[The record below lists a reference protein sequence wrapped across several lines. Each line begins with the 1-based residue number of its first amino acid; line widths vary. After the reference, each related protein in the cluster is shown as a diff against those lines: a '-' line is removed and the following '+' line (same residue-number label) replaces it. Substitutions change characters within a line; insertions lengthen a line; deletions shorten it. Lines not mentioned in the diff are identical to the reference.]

1 MDVVGVAS
9 NADFFNSWLL
19 FLIPLA
25 VSFVV
30 LFLPGLAS
38 GYALGLRGRWL
49 WGWAPVG
56 SVGIVVAA
64 AVIASKS
71 GFTWG
76 FSVLLIFCI
85 FATFICWLLSF
96 LYTRFYKSKNIE
108 TGISS
113 FPKVDRSSRKWA
125 YLPPILLLSMFVY
138 ETARFATAVKRPGAF
153 AQIWDN
159 VFHSNVVMM
168 FLQRGDA
175 SPFKVDLWDPGRAG
189 FYPAAW
195 HQVVALVASTC
206 SGAVTTATNAVALIV
221 AFIIWPLG
229 IFCLSSAIFASRL
242 VQVISLAF
250 SLALPQFP
258 FALFSWGPLYPNL
271 LSSSL
276 LPMVIALFVKCLSGG
291 FPALVPGLLAT
302 AWGLVSVGASQP
314 NNVFTFV
321 IVAMIV
327 IWCFGVSRIS
337 HDSERYRG
345 RKGVRSAL
353 LAGWTALCLAVYCLW
368 EWGTFQ
374 ISLIRGLRTKTPD
387 WFPQGSYWSGI
398 KQILSL
404 TGGKPN
410 ADFMVYQC
418 LNMLPLSAL
427 LIIGLL
433 VLVISRKKTWLV
445 FCWLVFSSLTLVGH
459 SLQNLQLRQYFV
471 GVWYADSPR
480 LFVPVVMFSIPIAA
494 AGLGWLIYQLK
505 KWISPKVTRKTEAI
519 ILSVC
524 LVLPVGITVDPTRLK
539 NSWYWIGDV
548 FSIRSPTDKT
558 LGLVDEDEL
567 DLLLELPR
575 LTPPNSVILGN
586 PWEGAAFAW
595 SLGQRRTIF
604 PTLRYAS
611 TPMPDRAFLANK
623 LYQPEQRK
631 QVCSFLGTKN
641 IYVLDF
647 RNHYSGAEGKTGIQK
662 RYPSFD
668 STNTPLLVPVKSV
681 GEAHLLKYL
690 GCLGENP
697 SGRPDPR

>member
-25 VSFVV
+25 VSFAV

-49 WGWAPVG
+49 WGWAPAG
-56 SVGIVVAA
+56 SVGIAVVA
-64 AVIASKS
+64 AVIASKL

-76 FSVLLIFCI
+76 FPVLVFFCVV
-85 FATFICWLLSF
+85 ATLICWLLSL
-96 LYTRFYKSKNIE
+96 LYIRVCKLKNIE

-113 FPKVDRSSRKWA
+113 LPKVDRGSKKWA

-138 ETARFATAVKRPGAF
+138 ETIRFATAVKRPGAF

-159 VFHSNVVMM
+159 LFHSNLVMM

-175 SPFKVDLWDPGRAG
+175 SPFSVDLWDPSRAG

-195 HQVVALVASTC
+195 HEVVSLVASAC
-206 SGAVTTATNAVALIV
+206 SGAVTTATNAVSLVV

-229 IFCLSSAIFASRL
+229 IFCLASVIFTSRV
-242 VQVISLAF
+242 VQLISLAL
-250 SLALPQFP
+250 SLTLPQFP

-276 LPMVIALFVKCLSGG
+276 LPIVIALFVKWLSDNLL
-291 FPALVPGLLAT
+291 ALVPGLFA
-302 AWGLVSVGASQP
+302 AGWGLVSVGASQP

-321 IVAMIV
+321 IVATIAT
-327 IWCFGVSRIS
+327 WCYGVTRINLS
-337 HDSERYRG
+337 SARYG
-345 RKGVRSAL
+345 GHKGVRSAI
-353 LAGWTALCLAVYCLW
+353 LAGWTGLCLAVYGLW

-398 KQILSL
+398 AEIFSL

-410 ADFMVYQC
+410 ADFMVYQR
-418 LNMLPLSAL
+418 LHLLPLSAL

-433 VLVISRKKTWLV
+433 VLIFSRKKTWLV
-445 FCWLVFSSLTLVGH
+445 LSWMVFSGLALVGR
-459 SLQNLQLRQYFV
+459 SMQDLQLRQYLV

-494 AGLGWLIYQLK
+494 GGLGWLIRQLQ
-505 KWISPKVTRKTEAI
+505 KWISPKVTRKTQAI
-519 ILSVC
+519 ILSGS
-524 LVLPVGITVDPTRLK
+524 LILSVGIVAAPTHLK
-539 NSWYWIGDV
+539 TSWYWIGDV
-548 FSIRSPTDKT
+548 FSIRTPSDRS

-567 DLLLELPR
+567 NLLLELPR
-575 LTPPNSVILGN
+575 LTPSDSVILGN

-595 SLGQRRTIF
+595 SLGQRRAIF

-611 TPMPDRAFLANK
+611 TPMPDRAFLANG

-641 IYVLDF
+641 IYVLNF
-647 RNHYSGAEGKTGIQK
+647 RNHYSGAEGKTGIEK
-662 RYPSFD
+662 KYPSFD
-668 STNTPLLVPVKSV
+668 STNTPLLAPVKSV
-681 GEAHLLKYL
+681 GEAHLFKYL
-690 GCLGENP
+690 GCSKRTP
-697 SGRPDPR
+697 

>member
-25 VSFVV
+25 ISFAV

-49 WGWAPVG
+49 WGWAPAG
-56 SVGIVVAA
+56 SVGIVVLA
-64 AVIASKS
+64 AVIASKV

-76 FSVLLIFCI
+76 FPVLLLFCI
-85 FATFICWLLSF
+85 GATFICWLISF
-96 LYTRFYKSKNIE
+96 LHIHFYKSKNID
-108 TGISS
+108 TGIGDLT
-113 FPKVDRSSRKWA
+113 KLSRGDKKWA
-125 YLPPILLLSMFVY
+125 YLPPLLLLSLFSY
-138 ETARFATAVKRPGAF
+138 ETVRFATVVKRPGAF

-159 VFHSNVVMM
+159 LFHSNLVMM

-175 SPFKVDLWDPGRAG
+175 SPFNVDLWNPGRDG

-195 HQVVALVASTC
+195 HEVVALVASTC
-206 SGAVTTATNAVALIV
+206 SGAVTTATNAVALVV

-229 IFCLSSAIFASRL
+229 IFCLASAIFNSRL
-242 VQVISLAF
+242 VQLISLMF

-258 FALFSWGPLYPNL
+258 FAFFSWGPLYPNL

-276 LPMVIALFVKCLSGG
+276 LPTVIALFVKCLSGRSL
-291 FPALVPGLLAT
+291 ALAPGLFAT
-302 AWGLVSVGASQP
+302 VWGLVSVGASQP

-327 IWCFGVSRIS
+327 TWCFGVSRIS

-345 RKGVRSAL
+345 RQGVRSAL

-374 ISLIRGLRTKTPD
+374 ISLIKGFRTKTPD

-404 TGGKPN
+404 TGGRPN
-410 ADFMVYQC
+410 ASFMVYQR
-418 LNMLPLSAL
+418 LDMVPLSVL
-427 LIIGLL
+427 LIIGLM
-433 VLVISRKKTWLV
+433 VLIISRKKTWLV
-445 FCWLVFSSLTLVGH
+445 LCWLVFSGLALVGH
-459 SLQNLQLRQYFV
+459 SLQNLQLRQYLV

-494 AGLGWLIYQLK
+494 AGLGWLICQLK
-505 KWISPKVTRKTEAI
+505 KWISPKVSRKTEAI

-524 LVLPVGITVDPTRLK
+524 LVLSIGIVAYPTRLK

-548 FSIRSPTDKT
+548 FAIRTPADKT
-558 LGLVDEDEL
+558 PGLVDEDEL

-575 LTPPNSVILGN
+575 LTPPDSVILGN

-595 SLGQRRTIF
+595 SLGQRRAIF
-604 PTLRYAS
+604 PTLQAAS
-611 TPMPDRAFLANK
+611 DPMPDRAFLANK
-623 LYQPEQRK
+623 LYQPEKKK
-631 QVCSFLGTKN
+631 QVCSFLATKN
-641 IYVLDF
+641 IYILNF
-647 RNHYSGAEGKTGIQK
+647 RDHYSGAEGKTGIQK
-662 RYPSFD
+662 KYPSFD
-668 STNTPLLVPVKSV
+668 STNNPLLAPVKSV
-681 GEAHLLKYL
+681 GEAHLLKYR
-690 GCLGENP
+690 GCLRENP
-697 SGRPDPR
+697 SARLDPQ